1 MQGLWLQDAFR
12 SVLMA
17 NRDIVAIGTSAGGVE
32 ALLFLAKN
40 LPAKF
45 PASILVTLHLPLHA
59 RPVLDEVLS
68 RAGPLQATFAASGTV
83 LRKGRI
89 YIAPPGCHLIVEG
102 ERLALGE
109 GPRENNARPAIDP
122 MFRSA
127 ALCCGSR
134 TIGVVLTGT
143 LDDGASGLW
152 AVKQAGG
159 ITVVQDPREA
169 AFPEMP
175 RAALGIT
182 EPDHIVGLAEL
193 PALLERLVHQPAGEP
208 RPIPDSLKYEI
219 EVAKGGRSDM
229 HNMDQIGR
237 RSVLTCPDCDGVM
250 WEIDQG
256 KLTRYRCHQGH
267 AYASEVMGVAI
278 EESVRRALGSG
289 LRALEE
295 RIALIKKLR
304 RQAEQRDSRLKAA
317 NWADK
322 ARELEAEA
330 NTIRNSLR
338 RIDEITEGEEAPE
351 RKAALG

>member
-1 MQGLWLQDAFR
+1 
-12 SVLMA
+12 MA
-17 NRDIVAIGTSAGGVE
+17 NRDIVAIGTSAGGVA

-40 LPAKF
+40 LPAKL
-45 PASILVTLHLPLHA
+45 PASVLVTLHLPPHA
-59 RPVLDEVLS
+59 GSVLDDVLS
-68 RAGPLQATFAASGTV
+68 RAGPLNAAFAANGDV

-89 YIAPPGCHLIVEG
+89 YLAPPGCHLIVEG
-102 ERLALGE
+102 ERLALGG

-159 ITVVQDPREA
+159 ITVVQDPHEA

-175 RAALGIT
+175 RAALGLT

-193 PALLERLVHQPAGEP
+193 PALLEKLVHEPAGEP
-208 RPIPDSLKYEI
+208 RAIPDSLKYEI

-229 HNMDQIGR
+229 QHMDRIGR

-250 WEIDQG
+250 WEIDEG

-267 AYASEVMGVAI
+267 AYSADVMGVAI

-295 RIALIKKLR
+295 RIALVKKLR
-304 RQAEQRDSRLKAA
+304 KQAEQRDSMLVAA

-330 NTIRNSLR
+330 NTIRDSLR
-338 RIDEITEGEEAPE
+338 RIDTITEREEAPE
-351 RKAALG
+351 RMTGTG

>member
-1 MQGLWLQDAFR
+1 
-12 SVLMA
+12 MA

-32 ALLFLAKN
+32 ALTFLAKN
-40 LPAKF
+40 LPTGF
-45 PASILVTLHLPLHA
+45 PASVLVTLHLPPYA
-59 RPVLDEVLS
+59 GSVLDDVLS
-68 RAGPLQATFAASGTV
+68 RAGPLHAAFASRGDV

-89 YIAPPGCHLIVEG
+89 YLAPPGCHLIVEG
-102 ERLALGE
+102 ERLTLGA
-109 GPRENNARPAIDP
+109 GPRENNSRPAIDP

-127 ALCCGSR
+127 AMCCGSR
-134 TIGVVLTGT
+134 TVGVVLTGA

-159 ITVVQDPREA
+159 ITVVQDPHEA

-175 RAALGIT
+175 RAALSFT

-193 PALLERLVHQPAGEP
+193 PHLLERLVHEPAGEP
-208 RPIPDSLKYEI
+208 QPIPDSLKYEI

-229 HNMDQIGR
+229 RHMDRIGR

-250 WEIDQG
+250 WEIDED
-256 KLTRYRCHQGH
+256 KLMRFRCHQGH
-267 AYASEVMGVAI
+267 AYSSDVMGVAI

-304 RQAEQRDSRLKAA
+304 KQAEQRDSRLTAA

-322 ARELEAEA
+322 VRELEAEA

-338 RIDEITEGEEAPE
+338 RIDAIAEVGEAPE
-351 RKAALG
+351 PMTGTG